1 MFSNTIKLK
10 YNMYILVQHVNFHRL
25 DLCVVCVCVYHMV
38 QYPIHKAASKVSK
51 TDIINKMNA
60 ICFSVSANRDCVAPT
75 VVGSS
80 SSSLSSSRTAAT
92 VLDCNVLCLMSVN
105 ELNR

>member
-1 MFSNTIKLK
+1 MLISTDWI
-10 YNMYILVQHVNFHRL
+10 
-25 DLCVVCVCVYHMV
+25 CVLCVCVHHMI

-80 SSSLSSSRTAAT
+80 LFLSSSSRTAAT

-105 ELNR
+105 GLNR